1 MGAQGVGQ
9 NVPKCGLPLWLPGVH
24 TAVTQEC
31 WYWPGGLTCAFLTQE
46 QAIGLSVMFLSF
58 LTPAGWVLFHLES
71 YKTGSTK

>member
-1 MGAQGVGQ
+1 MLKLALAPRLLQTPLRGWV
-9 NVPKCGLPLWLPGVH
+9 VPRAHVSAKPARTP
-24 TAVTQEC
+24 TS
-31 WYWPGGLTCAFLTQE
+31 PME